1 MSTVATR
8 RRKKDPATQPKP
20 YGRALRHGW
29 PAVEPQDRPTHG
41 DRPFATTTTTRWME
55 LWDETVQGT
64 DKDPDASLPP
74 DRVLLKVDDHVVRDA
89 IRRVE
94 SVGLPQWFDRELAAR
109 RLGAGGQRARFT
121 PLSVIVALW
130 LLANHDRPLLLTDA
144 TDLLLR
150 GVSDEARQALG
161 VRAETH
167 TVPVAARRNASRAA
181 TLGQAPGQQ
190 SADSKFGAA
199 LRRMLDLADPSPLPK
214 NRVMSHGD
222 LAAAARP
229 MTDDQRHTAQANLD
243 WICNLLLEVT
253 YNALPRAVRRRWNGA
268 GCIDATP
275 IGAYARI
282 ETAHRASS
290 DPDAGTYS
298 RTKTALG
305 KPVAKTTPGTTKPG
319 KTTSDKVPVKITKRE
334 QMYDLHLFVA
344 GDDQPGERQHV
355 PAISMG
361 MTLDRPAVDPAGNTR
376 RLLANVASRGH
387 APGPRTPAWLAMDR
401 LYMRQAV
408 ENFQAVLPA
417 FGWRPVTDYGD
428 DALGVQANHPSGMV
442 LVEGNWYCPAIL
454 AFPDLVDAT
463 AEYRRGDIDKD
474 TWQRRIQQRQLF
486 RMRTKNARD
495 DDGAWRARCPADGGT
510 KDSVAV
516 CDNKPDS
523 TKERRTRQKDG
534 TSVDARPTIVP
545 EGPAFLK
552 IVDKAS
558 APLVPTVCSAHS
570 VAVDGTAGLKY
581 EQELTYGTPQMTS
594 LYNTLR
600 SSQEGEHGFAKDAA
614 RNALDEPQR
623 RRVRGKAAQ
632 SFLTAFIIA
641 AANMRK
647 IASFVAKQIT
657 EGHGDQQ
664 VLYVLK
670 QARRA
675 DHNGWA
681 EEDKVEDFGADPP
694 APG

>member
-1 MSTVATR
+1 VSTVATR
-8 RRKKDPATQPKP
+8 RREKKAGTPPKP
-20 YGRALRHGW
+20 CGRALRLGW
-29 PAVEPQDRPTHG
+29 PVVEPQDRPTHG
-41 DRPFATTTTTRWME
+41 DRPFAATTTTRWME
-55 LWDETVQGT
+55 LWDETVHGDPGT
-64 DKDPDASLPP
+64 RDPDASLPP
-74 DRVLLKVDDHVVRDA
+74 DRVLLKADDHVVRDT

-94 SVGLPQWFDRELAAR
+94 AVGLPQWFDRELAAR
-109 RLGAGGQRARFT
+109 RKGAGGQRARFT
-121 PLSVIVALW
+121 PLSVLVAFW

-150 GVSDEARQALG
+150 GVSDESRELLG

-167 TVPVAARRNASRAA
+167 RVPLAARHKASRAA
-181 TLGQAPGQQ
+181 TLGQAPGHQ

-214 NRVMSHGD
+214 NRIMSHGD

-243 WICNLLLEVT
+243 WICNLLLEIT
-253 YNALPRAVRRRWNGA
+253 YNALPRAVRRRWKGA

-275 IGAYARI
+275 ISAYARI

-305 KPVAKTTPGTTKPG
+305 KPVDKKAPG
-319 KTTSDKVPVKITKRE
+319 KVVVKITKRE
-334 QMYDLHLFVA
+334 QMYDAHLFVA
-344 GDDQPGERQHV
+344 GDDQPGERQYV
-355 PAISMG
+355 PGVTMS

-376 RLLANVASRGH
+376 RLLANLASRGH
-387 APGPRTPAWLAMDR
+387 APGPATPAWLAMDR
-401 LYMRQAV
+401 LYMRQSV

-428 DALGVQANHPSGMV
+428 DALGVQANHPSGAV
-442 LVEGNWYCPAIL
+442 LIEGNWYCPAIL
-454 AFPDLVDAT
+454 AFPDLVNAT
-463 AEYRRGDIDKD
+463 ADYRRGDIDKA
-474 TWQRRIQQRQLF
+474 TWLLRIQQRQTH

-495 DDGAWRARCPADGGT
+495 DTGAGRLRCPADGGT
-510 KDSVAV
+510 EDSLAV
-516 CDNKPDS
+516 CENKPDS
-523 TKERRTRQKDG
+523 KDERRTRQKDG
-534 TSVDARPTIVP
+534 TTVDARPTIIP

-552 IVDKAS
+552 IISVGPGPSK
-558 APLVPTVCSAHS
+558 PTVCSAGS
-570 VAVDGTAGLKY
+570 VAITAADGMKY
-581 EQELTYGTPQMTS
+581 EQQLTYGTPEMTS
-594 LYNTLR
+594 LYKTLR
-600 SSQEGEHGFAKDAA
+600 SSQEGEHGFAKDTA

-632 SFLTAFIIA
+632 SFLVAFIIA

-647 IASFVAKQIT
+647 IASFVAKQIA
-657 EGHGDQQ
+657 EGDGDEQ

-670 QARRA
+670 QARKA
-675 DHNGWA
+675 DHDGWA
-681 EEDKVEDFGADPP
+681 EDNETQAFGADPP